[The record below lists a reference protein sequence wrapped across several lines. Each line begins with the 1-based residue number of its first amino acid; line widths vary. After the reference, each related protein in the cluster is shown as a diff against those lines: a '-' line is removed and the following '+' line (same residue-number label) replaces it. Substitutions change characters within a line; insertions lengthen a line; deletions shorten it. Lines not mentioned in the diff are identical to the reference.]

1 MNNHSSSPERN
12 SKSQTANR
20 IEELAISIEDHLGA
34 LDEKTH
40 DLEAEIAKAEDRG
53 CTPEEIETIDLT
65 YVMAPLLMLLI
76 TARTMIDGLP
86 EDSGFDRDQ
95 IIEIIERNE
104 NERAPSHEMGTDLL
118 DLIRRTLD
126 YIKENTSQPAEDVRS
141 RPTVH

>member
-1 MNNHSSSPERN
+1 MKNHPIRTKCGN
-12 SKSQTANR
+12 RQTPNR
-20 IEELAISIEDHLGA
+20 IEELAIGIEDHLTA

-40 DLEAEIAKAEDRG
+40 DLEAEIAKAQDRG
-53 CTPEEIETIDLT
+53 CTPEEIETIELT

-118 DLIRRTLD
+118 NLIRRTLD
-126 YIKENTSQPAEDVRS
+126 YITKNTSQPTEEARS
-141 RPTVH
+141 RPMVH